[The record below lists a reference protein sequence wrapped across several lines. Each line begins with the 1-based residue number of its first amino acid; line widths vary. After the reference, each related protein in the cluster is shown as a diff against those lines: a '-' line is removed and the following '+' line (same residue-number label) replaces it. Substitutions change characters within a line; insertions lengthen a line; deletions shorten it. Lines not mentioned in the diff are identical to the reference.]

1 MYLYFSIGNGQ
12 PGEPAMCQLYRSR
25 FTSVH
30 RTLQCFDAVGWAA
43 GRASSLKKTE
53 WWGAGVVVCLE
64 QGADLHMAQL
74 MPLLLTVSCSSK
86 IQTGFTFLVPA
97 HPGSP
102 GQGAIKQVC
111 VCLPA
116 YSVH

>member
-1 MYLYFSIGNGQ
+1 MYLYYSIGNGQ

-53 WWGAGVVVCLE
+53 RWGAGMVICLE
-64 QGADLHMAQL
+64 RGADAYGPADATATQVVLDRG
-74 MPLLLTVSCSSK
+74 PLKRC
-86 IQTGFTFLVPA
+86 
-97 HPGSP
+97 
-102 GQGAIKQVC
+102 VC
-111 VCLPA
+111 VYQRTQCIRGFAIMHYINLHLA
-116 YSVH
+116 LTL